1 MWPTWF
7 DVTLMRRLLPPRVLC
22 VVAGVALAAPAGAG
36 DPAAGP
42 YTLKLSGQLRVRVE
56 SDDNLDLRGYRPAFT
71 DTFALSRLSLEM
83 DVRAKGRPRF
93 HLQLR
98 DARAFGSALGD
109 SDFPASN
116 PIHDP
121 LDVREAFVEWR
132 DVGGSAL
139 GFTVG
144 RQRIA
149 YGDERVF
156 GPGEWGNTGRWTWDA
171 ARGHVEHG
179 ALWVDAWVGRAV
191 VNRPDSWPNSSAGGV
206 RAAVLYGGVR
216 RGEDRL
222 DLFAGEKR
230 DDTMRRGERRT
241 GSLRCRFIGLQAD
254 AALAGPWRWG
264 VTAVHE
270 TGHTADDSIDAL
282 GASAWLAVRLGGAWK
297 ALATVASTYGSGDR
311 DPHDGVHGAFDGV
324 FGGADIRF
332 YGYLNLV
339 FWANVWDYEAR
350 VELHPAEGLAV
361 RFEGHCFQLAQARD
375 AWYSTGLQA
384 VRRDPSG
391 AAGGDLGWELDT
403 RAIWSPRPALEL
415 AAGGGWFAPGSFVE
429 RTGPAPHASWGFVQT
444 TWRF

>member
-1 MWPTWF
+1 MSPLF
-7 DVTLMRRLLPPRVLC
+7 RSRARGLGVLTL
-22 VVAGVALAAPAGAG
+22 LAAASAGAAEFG
-36 DPAAGP
+36 LGS
-42 YTLKLSGQLRVRVE
+42 YTLTLSGQLRVRVE
-56 SDDNLDLRGYRPAFT
+56 SDDNLDLRAYRPDFSN
-71 DTFALSRLSLEM
+71 TFALSRLILEA
-83 DVRAKGRPRF
+83 DAQAEGRPRF
-93 HLQLR
+93 HVQLR
-98 DARAFGSALGD
+98 DARALGSKLGD

-132 DVGGSAL
+132 RIGGTAL
-139 GFTVG
+139 GFTIG

-171 ARGHVEHG
+171 ARGHYERG
-179 ALWVDAWVGRAV
+179 ALWADAWVGRAV
-191 VNRPDSWPNSSAGGV
+191 VNRPDRWPNSSADGV

-230 DDTMRRGERRT
+230 DDTVRRGERGT
-241 GSLRCRFIGLQAD
+241 GSLRCRFVGLQTD
-254 AALAGPWRWG
+254 ATLVGPWRWG

-270 TGHTADDSIDAL
+270 TGDAAGDSIDAF
-282 GASAWLAVRLGGAWK
+282 GASAWVAVRLGGPWK
-297 ALATVASTYGSGDR
+297 TIATVSSTYGSGDR
-311 DPHDGVHGAFDGV
+311 DPRDGVHGAFDGV

-332 YGYLNLV
+332 YGYLNLF
-339 FWANVWDYEAR
+339 FWANLWDHEAR
-350 VELHPAEGLAV
+350 LEMRPVRGVAV
-361 RFEGHCFQLAQARD
+361 RVEGHRFWLAQARD

-391 AAGGDLGWELDT
+391 AAGRDLGWELDA
-403 RAIWSPRPALEL
+403 RATWSPQPSWEF
-415 AAGGGWFAPGSFVE
+415 AAGGGWFTPGSFVE
-429 RTGPAPHASWGFVQT
+429 RTGASPRAYWGFVQV

>member
-1 MWPTWF
+1 VPA
-7 DVTLMRRLLPPRVLC
+7 LLHP
-22 VVAGVALAAPAGAG
+22 GALALATITLLVAASAGAG
-36 DPAAGP
+36 ELGLGS
-42 YTLKLSGQLRVRVE
+42 YTLTWSGQLRVRVE
-56 SDDNLDLRGYRPAFT
+56 SDDNLDLRAYRPDFT
-71 DTFALSRLSLEM
+71 DTFALSRLSLEL
-83 DVRAKGRPRF
+83 DARAKGRPRF

-98 DARAFGSALGD
+98 DARALGSTLGD
-109 SDFPASN
+109 ADFPASN

-132 DVGGSAL
+132 QIGGSPF
-139 GFTVG
+139 GFTIG

-179 ALWVDAWVGRAV
+179 ALWADAWVGQAV
-191 VNRPDSWPNSSAGGV
+191 VNRPDRWPNSSADGV
-206 RAAVLYGGVR
+206 RTAVLYGGIR

-230 DDTMRRGERRT
+230 DDTVRRGERDT
-241 GSLRCRFIGLQAD
+241 GSLRCRFIGLQTD
-254 AALAGPWRWG
+254 ATLAGPWRWG
-264 VTAVHE
+264 LTAVHE
-270 TGHTADDSIDAL
+270 TGHTAGDSIDAL
-282 GASAWLAVRLGGAWK
+282 GASAWLGVKLGGAWK
-297 ALATVASTYGSGDR
+297 ATATVASTYGSGDR

-339 FWANVWDYEAR
+339 FWANIWDYEAR
-350 VELHPAEGLAV
+350 VELHPAERVAV
-361 RFEGHCFQLAQARD
+361 RLEGHCFQLAQARD

-391 AAGGDLGWELDT
+391 AAGRDLGWELDART
-403 RAIWSPRPALEL
+403 TWSPRPAWEL
-415 AAGGGWFAPGSFVE
+415 ATGGGWFAPASFVE
-429 RTGPAPHASWGFVQT
+429 RTGPSPHATWGYVQA